1 MGATKIN
8 LEVDEKVLF
17 SFFFFF
23 CRREKETLGVSVV
36 LFLGGN
42 FYYMF
47 FRLSSVDCVDFSYF
61 LAFFSLFT
69 FQFASFVLYF

>member
-8 LEVDEKVLF
+8 LEVDEKV
-17 SFFFFF
+17 FFFLAEEGRKPWVYPLS
-23 CRREKETLGVSVV
+23 C
-36 LFLGGN
+36 FLVGIFN
-42 FYYMF
+42 YLF
-47 FRLSSVDCVDFSYF
+47 FRLSSVDCVDFSNF